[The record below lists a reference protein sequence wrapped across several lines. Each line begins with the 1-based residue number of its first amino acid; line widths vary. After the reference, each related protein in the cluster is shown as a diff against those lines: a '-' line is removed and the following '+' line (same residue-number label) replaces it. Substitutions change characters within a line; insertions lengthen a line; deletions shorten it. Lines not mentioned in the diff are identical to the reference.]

1 MPLQIKGI
9 DHIVLRVKDVDHAI
23 RFYQDVLGC
32 TMDRARTDIG
42 LYHLRAGNAF
52 IDLVDINGAI
62 GQKGNGASTT
72 EGRNMDHFAIRI
84 ENFNE
89 PSIRTHLK
97 AHNIIAGETVERYG
111 AEGSGPS
118 IYIEDPDGNIVEL
131 KGPPNA

>member
-9 DHIVLRVKDVDHAI
+9 DHIVLRVKDIDRAI

-52 IDLVDINGAI
+52 IDLLDINGAI
-62 GQKGNGASTT
+62 GQKGNGVSTT

-97 AHNIIAGETVERYG
+97 AHNFIAGETVERYG